1 MPRYIDADAL
11 FEKLLKTMD
20 GLHAAAA
27 RHDGNDDHQGIWMAE
42 GMETFLSDLNHY
54 PTADVAPVVHGRWVG
69 FETESWK
76 SGKPI
81 MKKYYRCYQ
90 CRKASVVRS
99 NFCPYC
105 GAKMDLEARND
116 KTNQ

>member
-42 GMETFLSDLNHY
+42 GMGAFLSDLNHY
-54 PTADVAPVVHGRWVG
+54 PTADVALVVYGKWAHLGGDEFCCTNCWSVIT
-69 FETESWK
+69 TEGSWENPYFK
-76 SGKPI
+76 H
-81 MKKYYRCYQ
+81 
-90 CRKASVVRS
+90 
-99 NFCPYC
+99 CPNC
-105 GAKMDLEARND
+105 GAKMDLEKENGE
-116 KTNQ
+116 